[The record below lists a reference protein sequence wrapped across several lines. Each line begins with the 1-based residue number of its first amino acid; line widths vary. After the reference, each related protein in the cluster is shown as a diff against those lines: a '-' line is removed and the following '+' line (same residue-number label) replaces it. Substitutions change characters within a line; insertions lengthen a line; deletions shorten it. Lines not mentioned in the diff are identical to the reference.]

1 MKVQVQS
8 KKGLKTTLSIIVD
21 KDIIKKKLDNRLL
34 ELQDQVDLK
43 GFRKGKVPPSIIKN
57 QFGKAIYGEVIDKV
71 LKESTTKA
79 IQDKKLKVAGQP
91 KIDLKT
97 FGEGK
102 DLNFELQ
109 LDLLPEIKLQTFE
122 KYKISEYLVKVSKDV
137 LEERLE
143 NLSKEY
149 KSFENKKSD
158 AKSETGDQVI
168 FNYQATVD
176 DKEFEGSNGKDV
188 AIELGKDLFLQGFD
202 KQLIGVKKNEK
213 KKVISTLPQNHPKK
227 ELANKKAI
235 FNCEILNIKSPKK
248 NKLDDDFAKKL
259 GAKDLADLTNKI
271 KNQITDQYNMALNSI
286 TKKEIL
292 DQLEKSHTV
301 EVPQNLI
308 DNELKS
314 IPNNPNSNKDE
325 NSTQAVKKRIKLGL
339 ILNEYGETNNI
350 KVTEDEIKTEIQKQV
365 KSMPGQEK
373 FVFEYYQKNP
383 SATQHL
389 QSSIYEEKIIK
400 FFKSKINSVKKELTI
415 KEAEKLIKTF
425 NENHKAKATPT
436 IKKKESKEAKSKK
449 ISKK

>member
-21 KDIIKKKLDNRLL
+21 KDEIKKKLENRLL
-34 ELQDQVDLK
+34 ELQNQIDLK
-43 GFRKGKVPPSIIKN
+43 GFRKGKVPPMVIKN

-79 IQDKKLKVAGQP
+79 IQDRKLKVAGQP

-109 LDLLPEIKLQTFE
+109 LDLLPEIKLQNI
-122 KYKISEYLVKVSKDV
+122 KNYKASDYSVKVSKDV
-137 LEERLE
+137 LDERLE

-149 KSFENKKSD
+149 KTFQDKKSD
-158 AKSETGDQVI
+158 TKSELGDQVI
-168 FNYQATVD
+168 FNYQATVEN
-176 DKEFEGSNGKDV
+176 KEFEGGKGEGV

-235 FNCEILNIKSPKK
+235 FECEILNIKSPKK

-259 GAKDLADLTNKI
+259 GAKDLADLSEKI
-271 KNQITDQYNMALNSI
+271 KNQISEQYNMALNSI

-292 DQLEKSHTV
+292 DQLEKNHNV
-301 EVPQNLI
+301 DVPQNLI

-325 NSTQAVKKRIKLGL
+325 NSAQSAKKRIKMGL
-339 ILNEYGETNNI
+339 ILNEYGETNKI

-400 FFKSKINSVKKELTI
+400 FFKTKINSVKKELTI
-415 KEAEKLIKTF
+415 KEAEKLIKSF
-425 NENHKAKATPT
+425 NENNKAKTTPE
-436 IKKKESKEAKSKK
+436 IKKKESKPIKSKK

>member
-21 KDIIKKKLDNRLL
+21 KAEIKKKLENRLL
-34 ELQDQVDLK
+34 ELQNQIDLK
-43 GFRKGKVPPSIIKN
+43 GFRKGKVPPLVIKN

-79 IQDKKLKVAGQP
+79 IQDQKLKVASQP

-109 LDLLPEIKLQTFE
+109 LDLLPEIKLQNIQN
-122 KYKISEYLVKVSKDV
+122 YKASDYSVKVGKDV
-137 LEERLE
+137 LDERLE

-149 KSFENKKSD
+149 KTFEDKKND
-158 AKSETGDQVI
+158 TKSEIGDQII

-176 DKEFEGSNGKDV
+176 NKEFEGGKGEGV

-213 KKVISTLPQNHPKK
+213 KTVTSTLPQNHPKK

-235 FNCEILNIKSPKK
+235 FKCEISNVKSPKK

-259 GAKDLADLTNKI
+259 GAKDLADLSEKI
-271 KNQITDQYNMALNSI
+271 KKQISEQYNIALSSI

-292 DQLEKSHTV
+292 DQLEKNHTV

-314 IPNNPNSNKDE
+314 IPNNPNSNNDE
-325 NSTQAVKKRIKLGL
+325 NTVKSAKKRIKLGL
-339 ILNEYGETNNI
+339 ILNEYGETNKI

-400 FFKSKINSVKKELTI
+400 FFKSKINLVKKELTI
-415 KEAEKLIKTF
+415 KEAEKLIKSF
-425 NENHKAKATPT
+425 NENNKAKATPSV
-436 IKKKESKEAKSKK
+436 KKRETKPAKLKK

>member
-8 KKGLKTTLSIIVD
+8 KKGLKTTLSIIID
-21 KDIIKKKLDNRLL
+21 KDEIKKKLDNRLL

-43 GFRKGKVPPSIIKN
+43 GFRKGKVPPSVIKN

-149 KSFENKKSD
+149 KSFEDKKSD

-176 DKEFEGSNGKDV
+176 DKEFEGSKGKDV

-202 KQLIGVKKNEK
+202 NQLIGIKKNEK

-235 FNCEILNIKSPKK
+235 FNCKILNIKNPKK

-259 GAKDLADLTNKI
+259 GAKDLVDLRDKI

-292 DQLEKSHTV
+292 DQLEKNHTV

-325 NSTQAVKKRIKLGL
+325 NSVQSVKKRIKLGL

-350 KVTEDEIKTEIQKQV
+350 KVTEDEIKNEIQKQV

-400 FFKSKINSVKKELTI
+400 FFKTKINSVKKELTI
-415 KEAEKLIKTF
+415 KEAEKLIKSF
-425 NENHKAKATPT
+425 NENNKAKATAA
-436 IKKKESKEAKSKK
+436 IKKKESKPAKSKK

>member
-21 KDIIKKKLDNRLL
+21 KAEIKKKLENRLL
-34 ELQDQVDLK
+34 ELQNQIDLK
-43 GFRKGKVPPSIIKN
+43 GFRKGKVPPLVIKN

-109 LDLLPEIKLQTFE
+109 LDLLPEIKLQNI
-122 KYKISEYLVKVSKDV
+122 KNYKVSDYLVKVGKDV
-137 LEERLE
+137 LDERLE

-149 KSFENKKSD
+149 KTFEDKKSD
-158 AKSETGDQVI
+158 TKSELGDQVI
-168 FNYQATVD
+168 FNYQATVEN
-176 DKEFEGSNGKDV
+176 KEFEGGKGEGV

-213 KKVISTLPQNHPKK
+213 KKITSTLPQNHPKK

-235 FNCEILNIKSPKK
+235 FECEILNVKSPKK

-259 GAKDLADLTNKI
+259 GAKDLADLREKI
-271 KNQITDQYNMALNSI
+271 KSQISDQYNMALSSI

-292 DQLEKSHTV
+292 DQLEKNHNV
-301 EVPQNLI
+301 DVPQNLI

-314 IPNNPNSNKDE
+314 IPNNPNSNKNE
-325 NSTQAVKKRIKLGL
+325 NNTQSAKKRIKLGL
-339 ILNEYGETNNI
+339 ILNEYGETNKI
-350 KVTEDEIKTEIQKQV
+350 RVTEDEIKTEIQKQV

-400 FFKSKINSVKKELTI
+400 FFKSKINLIKKELTI
-415 KEAEKLIKTF
+415 KEAEKLIKSF
-425 NENHKAKATPT
+425 NENNKAEATSAV
-436 IKKKESKEAKSKK
+436 KKKESKPAKPKK

>member
-21 KDIIKKKLDNRLL
+21 KAEIKKKLENRLL
-34 ELQDQVDLK
+34 ELQNQIDLK
-43 GFRKGKVPPSIIKN
+43 GFRKGKVPPMVIKN

-71 LKESTTKA
+71 LKESTTKV
-79 IQDKKLKVAGQP
+79 IQDKKLKIAGQP

-109 LDLLPEIKLQTFE
+109 LDLLPEIKLKNIE
-122 KYKISEYLVKVSKDV
+122 NYKATDYSVKVDKDV
-137 LEERLE
+137 LDERLE

-149 KSFENKKSD
+149 KTFEDKKSD
-158 AKSETGDQVI
+158 TNSELGDQVI
-168 FNYQATVD
+168 FNYKATVD
-176 DKEFEGSNGKDV
+176 NKEFEGGKGEGV

-202 KQLIGVKKNEK
+202 KQLVGVKKNEK
-213 KKVISTLPQNHPKK
+213 KTVTSTLPQNHPKK
-227 ELANKKAI
+227 ELANKEAI
-235 FNCEILNIKSPKK
+235 FECEILNVKNPKK

-259 GAKDLADLTNKI
+259 GAKNLADLSEKI
-271 KNQITDQYNMALNSI
+271 KNQISDQYNMALMAI

-292 DQLEKSHTV
+292 DQLEKNHTV

-325 NSTQAVKKRIKLGL
+325 NSAQSAKKRIKLGL
-339 ILNEYGETNNI
+339 ILNEYGETNKI
-350 KVTEDEIKTEIQKQV
+350 KVTEDEIKNEIQKQV

-400 FFKSKINSVKKELTI
+400 FFKSKINLIKKELTI
-415 KEAEKLIKTF
+415 KEAEKLIKSF
-425 NENHKAKATPT
+425 NEKNKAKATPT
-436 IKKKESKEAKSKK
+436 IKKKETKPVKSKK

>member
-21 KDIIKKKLDNRLL
+21 KDEIKKKLNNRLL

-43 GFRKGKVPPSIIKN
+43 GFRKGKVPPSVIKN

-79 IQDKKLKVAGQP
+79 IKDKKLKVAGQP

-149 KSFENKKSD
+149 KSFEDKKSD

-176 DKEFEGSNGKDV
+176 DKEFEGSKGKDV

-202 KQLIGVKKNEK
+202 NQLIGIKKNEK

-259 GAKDLADLTNKI
+259 GAKDLADLRDKI
-271 KNQITDQYNMALNSI
+271 KNQITDQYNIALNSI

-292 DQLEKSHTV
+292 DQLEKNHTV

-325 NSTQAVKKRIKLGL
+325 NSVQSVKKRIKLGL

-350 KVTEDEIKTEIQKQV
+350 KVTEDEIKNEIQKQV

-415 KEAEKLIKTF
+415 KEAEKLIKSF
-425 NENHKAKATPT
+425 NENSKAKETT
-436 IKKKESKEAKSKK
+436 VIKKKESKPAKSKK

>member
-21 KDIIKKKLDNRLL
+21 KAEIKKKLDTRLL
-34 ELQDQVDLK
+34 ELQNQIDLK
-43 GFRKGKVPPSIIKN
+43 GFRKGKVPPLVIKN
-57 QFGKAIYGEVIDKV
+57 QFGKAIYGEVIDRV

-109 LDLLPEIKLQTFE
+109 LDLLPEIKLQSFE
-122 KYKISEYLVKVSKDV
+122 KYKALDYSVKVGKEV
-137 LEERLE
+137 LDERLE

-149 KSFENKKSD
+149 KSFEDKKND
-158 AKSETGDQVI
+158 AKSELGDQII
-168 FNYQATVD
+168 FNYQATVEN
-176 DKEFEGSNGKDV
+176 KEFEGGKGEGV

-213 KKVISTLPQNHPKK
+213 IKVTSTLPKNHPKK
-227 ELANKKAI
+227 ELANKKAV
-235 FNCEILNIKSPKK
+235 FNCEVLNIKSSKK

-259 GAKDLADLTNKI
+259 GAKDLTDLNEKI

-292 DQLEKSHTV
+292 DQLEKNHTV
-301 EVPQNLI
+301 DVPQNLI

-314 IPNNPNSNKDE
+314 IPNNPNSNKNNNTE
-325 NSTQAVKKRIKLGL
+325 SAKKRIKLGL
-339 ILNEYGETNNI
+339 ILNEYGENNKI
-350 KVTEDEIKTEIQKQV
+350 IVTEDEIKKEIQKQV

-389 QSSIYEEKIIK
+389 QSSLYEEKIIK
-400 FFKSKINSVKKELTI
+400 FFKSKINLIKKELTI
-415 KEAEKLIKTF
+415 NEAEKLITSF
-425 NENHKAKATPT
+425 NENNKVKASPEV
-436 IKKKESKEAKSKK
+436 KKKELKPAKPKK

>member
-8 KKGLKTTLSIIVD
+8 KKGLKTTLSIIVG
-21 KDIIKKKLDNRLL
+21 KDEIKKKLDNRLL

-43 GFRKGKVPPSIIKN
+43 GFRKGKVPPSVIKN

-137 LEERLE
+137 LDERLD

-149 KSFENKKSD
+149 KSFEDKKSD
-158 AKSETGDQVI
+158 TKSETGDQVI

-259 GAKDLADLTNKI
+259 GAKDLADLREKI

-292 DQLEKSHTV
+292 DQLEKNHTV

-325 NSTQAVKKRIKLGL
+325 SSAQSAKKRIKLGL

-350 KVTEDEIKTEIQKQV
+350 KVTEDEIKNEIQKQV

-400 FFKSKINSVKKELTI
+400 FFKTKINSAKKELTI
-415 KEAEKLIKTF
+415 KEAEKLIKSF
-425 NENHKAKATPT
+425 NENNKAKATPEA
-436 IKKKESKEAKSKK
+436 KKKESKPVKSKK

>member
-8 KKGLKTTLSIIVD
+8 KKGLKTTLSIIVG
-21 KDIIKKKLDNRLL
+21 KDEIKKKLDNRLL

-43 GFRKGKVPPSIIKN
+43 GFRKGKVPPSVIKN

-109 LDLLPEIKLQTFE
+109 LDLLPEIKLQNI
-122 KYKISEYLVKVSKDV
+122 KNYKASDYSVKVGKDV
-137 LEERLE
+137 LDERLE

-149 KSFENKKSD
+149 KTFEDKKGD
-158 AKSETGDQVI
+158 AKSEMGDQVI

-176 DKEFEGSNGKDV
+176 DKEFEGSKGKDV

-235 FNCEILNIKSPKK
+235 FECEILNVKSLKK

-259 GAKDLADLTNKI
+259 GAKDLADLSEKI
-271 KNQITDQYNMALNSI
+271 RNQISEQYNIALNSI

-292 DQLEKSHTV
+292 DQLEKNHNV
-301 EVPQNLI
+301 DVPQNLI

-325 NSTQAVKKRIKLGL
+325 NSAQSAKKRIKLGL
-339 ILNEYGETNNI
+339 ILNEYGETNKI
-350 KVTEDEIKTEIQKQV
+350 RVTEDEIKTEIQKQV

-383 SATQHL
+383 SATQRL

-400 FFKSKINSVKKELTI
+400 FFKSKINLVKKELTI
-415 KEAEKLIKTF
+415 KEAEKLIRGF
-425 NENHKAKATPT
+425 NENNKVKATPEV
-436 IKKKESKEAKSKK
+436 KKKESKPPKSKK

>member
-21 KDIIKKKLDNRLL
+21 KAEIKKKLENRLL
-34 ELQDQVDLK
+34 ELQNQIDLK
-43 GFRKGKVPPSIIKN
+43 GFRKGKVPPLVIKN

-109 LDLLPEIKLQTFE
+109 LDLLPEIKLQNI
-122 KYKISEYLVKVSKDV
+122 KNYKASDYLVKVGKDV
-137 LEERLE
+137 LDERLE

-149 KSFENKKSD
+149 KTFEDKKSD
-158 AKSETGDQVI
+158 TKSELGDQVI
-168 FNYQATVD
+168 FNYQATVEN
-176 DKEFEGSNGKDV
+176 KEFEGGKGEGV

-213 KKVISTLPQNHPKK
+213 KKITSTLPQNHPKK

-235 FNCEILNIKSPKK
+235 FECEILNVKSPKK

-259 GAKDLADLTNKI
+259 GAKDLADLREKI
-271 KNQITDQYNMALNSI
+271 KSQISDQYNMALSSI

-292 DQLEKSHTV
+292 DQLEKNHNV
-301 EVPQNLI
+301 DVPQNLI

-314 IPNNPNSNKDE
+314 IPNNPNSNKNE
-325 NSTQAVKKRIKLGL
+325 NNTQSAKKRIKLGL
-339 ILNEYGETNNI
+339 ILNEYGETNKI
-350 KVTEDEIKTEIQKQV
+350 RVTEDEIKTEIQKQV

-400 FFKSKINSVKKELTI
+400 FFKSKINLIKKELTI
-415 KEAEKLIKTF
+415 KEAEKLIKSF
-425 NENHKAKATPT
+425 NENNKAEATSAV
-436 IKKKESKEAKSKK
+436 KKKESKPAKPKK